1 MYTKGVK
8 PILPN
13 FDIEKGLLNQYSI
26 IAGVDE
32 VGRGSLAGP
41 IVAAA
46 VVFKKYDNIVDK
58 LNEVNDSKKLTPL
71 KRFELDR
78 IIRKY
83 ASDLNIGRVEAEEI
97 DKIGIGAANILA
109 FKRALDGLK
118 KCDLALID
126 GRPFH
131 GFEYQFHC
139 IEKGESKSISVAAA
153 SIIAKVY
160 RDNIME
166 DIHEEIFRYDF
177 ASNKGYGSKH
187 HFEAIEKYGLSHYH
201 RKSFL
206 KKIDNVQKQPKL
218 FI

>member
-8 PILPN
+8 STLPN
-13 FDIEKGLLNQYSI
+13 FEIERGLSEDHSV

-32 VGRGSLAGP
+32 VGRGSIAGP

-46 VVFKKYDNIVDK
+46 VVFKKYNKIIEK
-58 LNEVNDSKKLTPL
+58 LSEVNDSKKLTPL

-78 IIRKY
+78 IIRTN
-83 ASDLNIGRVEAEEI
+83 ASDLNIGIVEADEI

-109 FKRALDGLK
+109 FKKALDGLK
-118 KCDLALID
+118 ECDLALID
-126 GRPFH
+126 GRQFY

-139 IEKGESKSISVAAA
+139 IEKGENKSISVAAA

-187 HFEAIEKYGLSHYH
+187 HFDAIEKYGLSRYH

-206 KKIDNVQKQPKL
+206 KKIEDKIIQNKL
-218 FI
+218 F

>member
-8 PILPN
+8 PIIPN
-13 FDIEKGLLNQYSI
+13 FEIETGLLKQYSI

-32 VGRGSLAGP
+32 VGRGSIAGP

-46 VVFKKYDNIVDK
+46 VVFKKYDRIIDK
-58 LNEVNDSKKLTPL
+58 LSEVNDSKKLTPL

-78 IIRKY
+78 VIRNN
-83 ASDLNIGRVEAEEI
+83 ASDLGIGVVEADEI
-97 DKIGIGAANILA
+97 DRIGIGAANILA
-109 FKRALDGLK
+109 FKKAIDGLK

-126 GRPFH
+126 GRQFH

-201 RKSFL
+201 RKTFL
-206 KKIDNVQKQPKL
+206 KKVEDEIKQIKL
-218 FI
+218 F

>member
-1 MYTKGVK
+1 MYTRSVK

-13 FDIEKGLLNQYSI
+13 FNIETGLLSQYSV

-32 VGRGSLAGP
+32 VGRGSIAGP

-46 VVFKKYDNIVDK
+46 VVFKKYDKVIKN
-58 LNEVNDSKKLTPL
+58 LGGVNDSKKLTPL

-78 IIRKY
+78 IIRAK
-83 ASDLNIGRVEAEEI
+83 AFDINIGIVEAEEI

-109 FKRALDGLK
+109 FKKALDGLK
-118 KCDLALID
+118 KCDMALID
-126 GRPFH
+126 GRQFH

-166 DIHEEIFRYDF
+166 EIHEEIFRYDF

-187 HFEAIEKYGLSHYH
+187 HFDAIAKYGLSRYH

-206 KKIDNVQKQPKL
+206 KKVEDKIVQNKL
-218 FI
+218 F